1 MATTADGG
9 LTREQIRG
17 SVLLLAGQVIS
28 TLVGSAVIQVLL
40 VRHLSKTEYGAFAY
54 ALSVAILL
62 EGFSSLGLSRAVARF
77 IPIYDEEEDYR
88 KLFGGLLLAIGA
100 TLGLGLAAVLLVNG
114 MRGFIEGTLVND
126 TLAVTLLVILIC
138 LAPIT
143 ALENVLDKTIVIFS
157 SVRALFFRK
166 YVLTPGLRLLVVLVL
181 VVGDAGLRFLAFGY
195 VAAGVIGLAA
205 YGWILWRALH
215 RRGLLQHFRLRGLT
229 LPVREMLAFALPLL
243 TTDLVFTVMTSSDAV
258 MLGYF
263 GDVEEVAALRAV
275 VPFARLNQ
283 FVLLSFGLL
292 FVPLASRLYARGD
305 RAGINDL
312 YWQSAAW
319 VAVLSF
325 PLFAVTSALASP
337 LTILLFG
344 ERYADSAPLLAVLAV
359 GYYFHA
365 ALGFNGMVLSVFKKV
380 RYIVS
385 INLLA
390 AMVNI
395 AANLVLIPAYGAL
408 GAALATSTALVVHN
422 LLKQAGLLRL
432 GTGVSLLPGRYVR
445 VYLVLGVATTA
456 VALAQ
461 LTVGPPLWLGLTL
474 VGMASLAV
482 LVATRATLDIA
493 ATFPEL
499 AGIRL
504 LGALLG
510 NTRSPKR

>member
-17 SVLLLAGQVIS
+17 SVLLLSGQVIS

-77 IPIYDEEEDYR
+77 IPIYDEEEDYPNV
-88 KLFGGLLLAIGA
+88 FGGLVLAIGA

-114 MRGFIEGTLVND
+114 IRGFIEGTLVND
-126 TLAVTLLVILIC
+126 TLAVSLLVILIC

-143 ALENVLDKTIVIFS
+143 ALENVLDKTIVIFC

-166 YVLTPGLRLLVVLVL
+166 YVLTPSLRLLVVVVL
-181 VVGDAGLRFLAFGY
+181 VVGDAGIQFLAFGY
-195 VAAGVIGLAA
+195 VAAGLIGLAA
-205 YGWILWRALH
+205 YGWILWRALY

-229 LPVREMLAFALPLL
+229 FPVREMLAFALPLL

-263 GDVEEVAALRAV
+263 GEVEEVAALRAV

-292 FVPLASRLYARGD
+292 FVPVASRLYARGD

-319 VAVLSF
+319 IAVLSF
-325 PLFAVTSALASP
+325 PLFAMTSALASP
-337 LTILLFG
+337 LTILLLG
-344 ERYADSAPLLAVLAV
+344 ERYADSASLLAVLAV

-365 ALGFNGMVLSVFKKV
+365 TLGFNGMVLSVFKKV
-380 RYIVS
+380 RYIVC
-385 INLLA
+385 IDLLA
-390 AMVNI
+390 AMVN
-395 AANLVLIPAYGAL
+395 
-408 GAALATSTALVVHN
+408 
-422 LLKQAGLLRL
+422 
-432 GTGVSLLPGRYVR
+432 
-445 VYLVLGVATTA
+445 
-456 VALAQ
+456 
-461 LTVGPPLWLGLTL
+461 
-474 VGMASLAV
+474 
-482 LVATRATLDIA
+482 
-493 ATFPEL
+493 
-499 AGIRL
+499 
-504 LGALLG
+504 
-510 NTRSPKR
+510 